1 MTKPIHLNPVEH
13 QMLLEIA
20 KRNPQKPN
28 EALGSLIQKAYD
40 SRK

>member
-1 MTKPIHLNPVEH
+1 MTKPIHLNPVDY

-20 KRNPQKPN
+20 KRNRQKPN
-28 EALGSLIQKAYD
+28 EALVSLIQKAYD